1 MTKLTVDVEILLDTE
16 PCHPGRNNL
25 LIRAWANYSGC
36 QRVVDSSQGQKQGSL
51 TRPGGSHG
59 PHWDNAMWD
68 HCGEN
73 LRWQQWVF
81 NCHPSLNKSRVCEAC
96 DVCPVCSMQ
105 PCDPVECANYYF
117 VNRKIDCSPFLLS
130 PSVWGQTSLN
140 LNARWPQP
148 PHRLD
153 HSARVCSKCCLVM
166 GPTYERMQWLKKYV
180 GVLQLGFKTVWWGYN
195 YGCLSPGLEDIGLTD
210 DGLW

>member
-1 MTKLTVDVEILLDTE
+1 MSAQLSLLSSSE
-16 PCHPGRNNL
+16 LSVWACHYEGHDE
-25 LIRAWANYSGC
+25 S
-36 QRVVDSSQGQKQGSL
+36 
-51 TRPGGSHG
+51 
-59 PHWDNAMWD
+59 
-68 HCGEN
+68 
-73 LRWQQWVF
+73 
-81 NCHPSLNKSRVCEAC
+81 
-96 DVCPVCSMQ
+96 PVCSMR

-180 GVLQLGFKTVWWGYN
+180 GVLQLGFKTLRWGLQLWLSVSWTGGHWLDRWWSVIKTSGQ
-195 YGCLSPGLEDIGLTD
+195 G
-210 DGLW
+210 